1 MKWYQNIKYNVLIDP
16 ITTSFYDSSL
26 PSPFHNISSQSSHQ
40 ILNDSII
47 LKFFKDGHVLIPN
60 LIDSNLIKNDFFNE
74 IMEIYENN
82 KLETIKHK
90 LRVTLGMNDV
100 DHMNI
105 NECEDILSQ
114 VDQENIPFMQ
124 LFNIWRKNSNL
135 RRIGEVI
142 FDILESTSYL
152 TALYMLL

>member
-1 MKWYQNIKYNVLIDP
+1 M
-16 ITTSFYDSSL
+16 
-26 PSPFHNISSQSSHQ
+26 
-40 ILNDSII
+40 
-47 LKFFKDGHVLIPN
+47 LIPN